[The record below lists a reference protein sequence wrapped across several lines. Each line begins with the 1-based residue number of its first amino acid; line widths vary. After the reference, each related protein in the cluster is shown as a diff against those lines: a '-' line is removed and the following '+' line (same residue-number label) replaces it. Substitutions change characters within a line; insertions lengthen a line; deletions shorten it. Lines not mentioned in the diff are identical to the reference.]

1 MISVVETDISN
12 LMIARRLLEIAKKED
27 ARRAGKTVED
37 KSALEYLEEDQA
49 LISASA
55 FDAQQ
60 QAENSRPALENINV
74 NLSDLKKT
82 GNIEEQNRGNI
93 TEAAFAFVENKS
105 VEVRLEL
112 RYQSNTPIEGLVVY
126 DQNYAESDRYLFKFA
141 DGSTFTILDKWSNK
155 STTIWGDPH
164 LDLDDMEG
172 NNNGDFKDLMGS
184 KDITTF
190 MLSDGTRVTFKAEDA
205 GIIEQVDI
213 FKGAQHIKGMGQA
226 AQGFTAESGLFF
238 NKVLDDGNTAA
249 SATPM
254 GDVIHAGGDGNDWFD
269 SNNKLV
275 WGKTTAPVVTH
286 RPSATLELYYKQT
299 VSQSVSIQQIA
310 RGA

>member
-1 MISVVETDISN
+1 MIPIASTDISN
-12 LMIARRLLEIAKKED
+12 LMTARRLLEIAENED
-27 ARRAGKTVED
+27 ARRKGKNVEE

-60 QAENSRPALENINV
+60 RAAAATPQVENINV
-74 NLSDLKKT
+74 NLSDLKKAGSAEKQNQ
-82 GNIEEQNRGNI
+82 GNT
-93 TEAAFAFVENKS
+93 TETAFEFVASQS

-112 RYQSNTPIEGLVVY
+112 RYQSSAPLEGLKVY
-126 DQNYAESDRYLFKFA
+126 DQNYAESDRYLFKFT

-164 LDLDDMEG
+164 VDLNDVEG
-172 NNNGDFKDLMGS
+172 NNDGDFKDLKTSDSM
-184 KDITTF
+184 TTF

-213 FKGAQHIKGMGQA
+213 FKGSQHIKGVGQA
-226 AQGFTAESGLFF
+226 AQGFTAESGLFL

-249 SATPM
+249 SATPL
-254 GDVIHAGGDGNDWFD
+254 GDVVRAGGDGNDWFD
-269 SNNKLV
+269 SRDKLV
-275 WGKTTAPVVTH
+275 WGKTTAPAVTH
-286 RPSATLELYYKQT
+286 RPSASLEFYYRQT
-299 VSQSVSIQQIA
+299 VSQSISIQRVVRDA
-310 RGA
+310 

>member
-205 GIIEQVDI
+205 GIIEQVGKPRRGLPPKADFSSTRCWMMEI
-213 FKGAQHIKGMGQA
+213 PQPAQRLWAM
-226 AQGFTAESGLFF
+226 
-238 NKVLDDGNTAA
+238 
-249 SATPM
+249 
-254 GDVIHAGGDGNDWFD
+254 
-269 SNNKLV
+269 
-275 WGKTTAPVVTH
+275 
-286 RPSATLELYYKQT
+286 
-299 VSQSVSIQQIA
+299 
-310 RGA
+310 